1 VPPRMNKK
9 SFRLTSYQWVQ
20 LLYILVAVAMWV
32 LKLFHP
38 RYNNFNVFRGSFY
51 NLVNHVNLYAAHP
64 AQHYDYYYYGPLF
77 GLFFA
82 PFALPPKLAG
92 LLLWELANAVALLA
106 AVAYLPLDE
115 WRKKIL
121 LLLCVIE
128 FTNSAFSEQFN
139 PMITAGIIVTFVL
152 IEKGKDGWAT
162 LLIVLGTLMKLY
174 PVVGLAFFLFSK
186 NKGKF
191 IIYTAMWTVVL
202 LALPLLFTSFD
213 FLTASYREWLPA
225 VSHKNMINHD
235 LLARSQDICVM
246 GIVRDFTRSPNIPDL
261 PFLIGAAVIFA
272 LPLLRF
278 SQYKSEKFRLQV
290 LATSLIMVVIFS
302 TGAESPTFIIPLVGI
317 SLWLMMQKKPFS
329 RANIVLIVFLLILTG
344 LGLSD
349 VMPVGIR
356 RDIIGKYGM
365 KAWPCIVAWLI
376 ITYQLLF
383 KDFTAEDTPGETV
396 VSKKRL
402 V

>member
-1 VPPRMNKK
+1 MEKK
-9 SFRLTSYQWVQ
+9 FLRLTGYQWVQ
-20 LLYILVAVAMWV
+20 VLYILVAAALWA

-38 RYNNFNVFRGSFY
+38 RYNNFNVFRASFY
-51 NLVNHVNLYAAHP
+51 NLINQVNLYAAHP

-82 PFALPPKLAG
+82 PFALPPKLVG
-92 LLLWELANAVALLA
+92 LLLWELANAAALLA
-106 AVAYLPLDE
+106 VVAYLPLSE
-115 WRKKIL
+115 RRKKIL

-128 FTNSAFSEQFN
+128 FANSAFSEQFN
-139 PMITAGIIVTFVL
+139 PMIAAGIIFTFVL
-152 IEKGKDGWAT
+152 VEKGKDGWAA
-162 LLIVLGTLMKLY
+162 LLTVLGALMKLY

-186 NKGKF
+186 NKGRF
-191 IIYTAMWTVVL
+191 VIYTIIWTVVL
-202 LALPLLFTSFD
+202 LALPLLFTGFD

-246 GIVRDFTRSPNIPDL
+246 GIVRDFTQNPNIPDL
-261 PFLIGAAVIFA
+261 PFLIAAAVIFA

-302 TGAESPTFIIPLVGI
+302 TGAENPTFVIPLTGI
-317 SLWLMMQKKPFS
+317 SLWLMIQETPFT
-329 RANIVLIVFLLILTG
+329 RANIILIVFLMVLTG
-344 LGLSD
+344 LGLTD
-349 VMPVGIR
+349 AIPQGLR

-365 KAWPCIVAWLI
+365 KAWPCIAAWLI

-383 KDFTAEDTPGETV
+383 KDFTAEETSADISSRQKAV
-396 VSKKRL
+396 
-402 V
+402 